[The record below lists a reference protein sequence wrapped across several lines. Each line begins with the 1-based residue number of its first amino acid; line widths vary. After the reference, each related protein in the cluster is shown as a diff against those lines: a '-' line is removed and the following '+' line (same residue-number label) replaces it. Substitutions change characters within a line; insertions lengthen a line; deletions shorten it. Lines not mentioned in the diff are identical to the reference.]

1 MFDLVR
7 LKDNYAL
14 KFLHSIGKTSAAEKR
29 GLRPKKRAADREVC
43 RNRKNGRSIVKK
55 RLTTQGK
62 DYIIAKVKAEAPLL
76 TRRQVRQAR

>member
-1 MFDLVR
+1 MP
-7 LKDNYAL
+7 N
-14 KFLHSIGKTSAAEKR
+14 SAAEKR

-55 RLTTQGK
+55 RLTMQEK

-76 TRRQVRQAR
+76 TRRLSARRGLRNNTKACKGLKQVVFP